1 MLVSQY
7 LDKLLGLK
15 SDLKVH
21 FKHSFSADIEKFMD
35 KSSDYTFYHAVTQK
49 PLPVYEYDDLTLE
62 NATTTIVDL
71 KKKTRK
77 RPTVPEQLIDPKHLY
92 VPYPIKQKLRMTKN
106 ESKLVF

>member
-35 KSSDYTFYHAVTQK
+35 KSSDYTFYHAVTQ
-49 PLPVYEYDDLTLE
+49 
-62 NATTTIVDL
+62 NAHTKLSWSACNFKEATKEML
-71 KKKTRK
+71 KLHRLLHEK
-77 RPTVPEQLIDPKHLY
+77 RFQFDFSI
-92 VPYPIKQKLRMTKN
+92 
-106 ESKLVF
+106 S